1 MYKQNLI
8 YWLVALSILLLTLD
22 YLGILKPLRA
32 PVDNLVIPVKQKIW
46 DVRLLALGFADIVS
60 NYPRLNKIFEE
71 KDRITKENEEFSIKL
86 DLLEKENTKLLYQLE
101 SQLPSTFKFI
111 PAQVISVGSDM
122 EVSKGANDGVK
133 VGNTVVDGT
142 VLIGRVSKVSSYR
155 SRVILA
161 SSSDMRISVKTT
173 RGTSGTIVGSSGK
186 TIEMNEVLQKDP
198 LFLEDKLVTSGQ
210 DGFPPN
216 LLIGK
221 ITHITGDDVSVYKQA
236 KIEPLVDYAKERI
249 VFIISSL

>member
-1 MYKQNLI
+1 MYIKNLI
-8 YWLVALSILLLTLD
+8 YLLIAFSVLLLALD
-22 YLGILKPLRA
+22 YIGILKPVRA
-32 PVDNLVIPVKQKIW
+32 PVDKLIIPVKQKYW
-46 DVRLLALGFADIVS
+46 DVKLLASGFIDIAN

-86 DLLEKENTKLLYQLE
+86 DLLEKENTKLRFQLE

-122 EVSKGANDGVK
+122 EVTKGVNDGVK
-133 VGNTVVDGT
+133 VGQPVVDGT
-142 VLIGRVSKVSSYR
+142 ILIGRVSKVSAYR
-155 SRVILA
+155 SRVMLA

-173 RGTSGTIVGSSGK
+173 RGTSGTIVGASGK
-186 TIEMNEVLQKDP
+186 TIAMNEVLQKDP

-236 KIEPLVDYAKERI
+236 KIEPFVDYTKERI

>member
-1 MYKQNLI
+1 MYKKNLI
-8 YWLVALSILLLTLD
+8 YFLIGLSIILMLLD
-22 YLGILKPLRA
+22 YFGFLKFVRA
-32 PVDNLVIPVKQKIW
+32 PVDKLVIPVKQKFW
-46 DVRLLALGFADIVS
+46 DVKLLASGFIDIAN

-86 DLLEKENTKLLYQLE
+86 DLLKEENTKLRYQLE
-101 SQLPSTFKFI
+101 SQLPSTYKFI

-173 RGTSGTIVGSSGK
+173 RGTSGTIVGASGK

-221 ITHITGDDVSVYKQA
+221 ITHISGDDVSVYKQA

>member
-1 MYKQNLI
+1 MYKKNLI
-8 YWLVALSILLLTLD
+8 YLLIAFSVLLLALD
-22 YLGILKPLRA
+22 YIGILKPVRA
-32 PVDNLVIPVKQKIW
+32 PVDKLIIPVKQKYW
-46 DVRLLALGFADIVS
+46 DVKLLASGFIDIAN

-86 DLLEKENTKLLYQLE
+86 DLLEKENTKLRFQLE

-122 EVSKGANDGVK
+122 EVTKGVNDGVK
-133 VGNTVVDGT
+133 VGQPVVDGT
-142 VLIGRVSKVSSYR
+142 ILIGRVSKVSAYR
-155 SRVILA
+155 SRVMLA

-173 RGTSGTIVGSSGK
+173 RGTSGTIVGASGK
-186 TIEMNEVLQKDP
+186 TIAMNEVLQKDP

-236 KIEPLVDYAKERI
+236 KIEPFVDYTKERI